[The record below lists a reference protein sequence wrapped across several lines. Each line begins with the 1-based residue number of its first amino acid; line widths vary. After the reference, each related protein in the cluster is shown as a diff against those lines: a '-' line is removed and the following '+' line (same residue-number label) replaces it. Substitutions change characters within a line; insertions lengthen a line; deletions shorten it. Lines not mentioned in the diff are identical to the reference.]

1 MHMIISCFDKETEK
15 VLNRIP
21 SRKFAAIQDRAE
33 ERLAQL
39 NAAISLEDLSLPSMR
54 LKKLKGD
61 RKRQHSIRI
70 NDQYRICFEW
80 REGNAHR
87 VEIVDYH

>member
-1 MHMIISCFDKETEK
+1 MILSCRDKETEK
-15 VLNRIP
+15 ILNRIP
-21 SRKFAAIQDRAE
+21 SRRFRTIQDRAE

-39 NAAISLEDLSLPSMR
+39 DAATSLKDLSFPSMR
-54 LKKLKGD
+54 LEKLFGD
-61 RKRQHSIRI
+61 RKGHYSIRI

-80 REGNAHR
+80 RNANAYR

>member
-1 MHMIISCFDKETEK
+1 MILSCRDKETEK
-15 VLNRIP
+15 ILNRIP
-21 SRKFAAIQDRAE
+21 SRRFRAIQDRAE

-39 NAAISLEDLSLPSMR
+39 DAATSLKDLSFPSMR
-54 LKKLKGD
+54 LEKLFGD
-61 RKRQHSIRI
+61 RKGHCSIRI

-80 REGNAHR
+80 RDANAYR

>member
-1 MHMIISCFDKETEK
+1 MILSCRDKETEK
-15 VLNRIP
+15 ILNRIP
-21 SRKFAAIQDRAE
+21 SRRFRAIQDRAE

-39 NAAISLEDLSLPSMR
+39 DAATTLKDLSFPSMR
-54 LKKLKGD
+54 LEKLFGD
-61 RKRQHSIRI
+61 RKGHYSIRI

-80 REGNAHR
+80 RDANAYR